1 MLKQEN
7 VTLQKRIGDCPSMKE
22 VEMKTDLLKS
32 EYDEILA
39 THAETINTLQSQ
51 LKAQK
56 FEIEGNLLKKLNQKQ
71 NEEKQKIEDFFK
83 FKADVYQYLD
93 NKQENLQSVYNGKFQ
108 TVFEFIERADERI
121 RTLWDQKSAN
131 EFGVEDFKTK
141 QQQKIIILEDQVKEA
156 KSQST
161 LVESKLKEY

>member
-1 MLKQEN
+1 
-7 VTLQKRIGDCPSMKE
+7 
-22 VEMKTDLLKS
+22 MKTDLLKS

-121 RTLWDQKSAN
+121 RTLWD
-131 EFGVEDFKTK
+131 
-141 QQQKIIILEDQVKEA
+141 
-156 KSQST
+156 
-161 LVESKLKEY
+161 